1 MRILFYGFIL
11 FVMCGCHRFG
21 EERWVRWEDPPAPN
35 GVNHH
40 SQDER
45 MPTDPEIRGDFDYLR
60 KEPEIELDYNELSGK
75 GFVAIDT
82 KVIGFDSA
90 KARAMKMIEE
100 IVTTRGLAIM
110 AGQKPTGGRYILKG
124 EEVKDGVLRIDF
136 EIVD

>member
-1 MRILFYGFIL
+1 
-11 FVMCGCHRFG
+11 
-21 EERWVRWEDPPAPN
+21 
-35 GVNHH
+35 
-40 SQDER
+40 
-45 MPTDPEIRGDFDYLR
+45 MPTDPEIRGDFDYSR

-124 EEVKDGVLRIDF
+124 EEVKDGVLRIEF